1 MEVLGGG
8 FTETLEVVGGSG
20 EEEVVSHFD
29 WIRTR
34 RDARL
39 QIVFFDPIGQPLEVA
54 IAVEWVVA
62 KTAEIKPNNKC
73 IERARSVISVIQE
86 FA

>member
-39 QIVFFDPIGQPLEVA
+39 QIVLFDPIGQPLEVA

-62 KTAEIKPNNKC
+62 KTPEFERNKNVLNKHVVY
-73 IERARSVISVIQE
+73 ST
-86 FA
+86 